1 MTKPL
6 NRPMFIRFLV
16 VSFPV
21 VLALTYITPSLVEK
35 TVVSVR
41 GSFSASTTDQNNDDK
56 DNDDE
61 LSVYENPALGFRL
74 KYPGDFRIAEVTNS
88 PESKTI
94 VFEKVPWAPATGAFL
109 SINATNWDIGVTID
123 ELKKVMLDI
132 IRTGPGTSIL
142 ENNTAHISGIPIYKI
157 VQSHTNSPYGRDAIA
172 IFIGAVHDK
181 TSYIISSLS
190 TDIDAL
196 QEMIDSFE
204 FMR

>member
-1 MTKPL
+1 MIKPL
-6 NRPMFIRFLV
+6 NRPMFIRFLA
-16 VSFPV
+16 VSSLV
-21 VLALTYITPSLVEK
+21 VLALAYVTPSLVQK
-35 TVVSVR
+35 TVVSVQ
-41 GSFSASTTDQNNDDK
+41 GSFSVSTTDQNNNDK
-56 DNDDE
+56 DNEDE

-88 PESKTI
+88 LKSKTI
-94 VFEKVPWAPATGAFL
+94 VFEKVHLAPATGAFL
-109 SINATNWDIGVTID
+109 SINATNWDIGITFD
-123 ELKKVMLDI
+123 ELRKVILDI

-157 VQSHTNSPYGRDAIA
+157 VQSHTNSPYGRDAIS
-172 IFIGAVHDK
+172 IFIGAVRDK

-196 QEMIDSFE
+196 QKMIDSFE